1 MNKLIIIIIV
11 FVFWSTACENPTKC
25 KDIIYFSE
33 HRNYIVANDSAFLT
47 FNDFLV
53 RTDSIVNFFTIRQDS
68 TMNEDSTYTKF
79 FDTTFIRSSINVSV
93 LDSAE
98 EYSTKMTIERGQ
110 EYEFGN
116 NKIGKKFNMIKIRLE
131 DIKPQSDS
139 ANIIIW
145 LGNFMQDC
153 SGWKK

>member
-1 MNKLIIIIIV
+1 MRHLIYIIIIITI
-11 FVFWSTACENPTKC
+11 WSSACTNPTDC

-33 HRNYIVANDSAFLT
+33 HRNYTVANDSTFLT

-53 RTDSIVNFFTIRQDS
+53 KTDSIVNIFTIRQDS

-79 FDTTFIRSSINVSV
+79 FDTTYIRSSINVSV

-98 EYSTKMTIERGQ
+98 EYSTKMTITRGQ

-116 NKIGKKFNMIKIRLE
+116 NKIGKKFNMIKILLD
-131 DIKPQSDS
+131 DIEPNSDS

-153 SGWKK
+153 SSWKK